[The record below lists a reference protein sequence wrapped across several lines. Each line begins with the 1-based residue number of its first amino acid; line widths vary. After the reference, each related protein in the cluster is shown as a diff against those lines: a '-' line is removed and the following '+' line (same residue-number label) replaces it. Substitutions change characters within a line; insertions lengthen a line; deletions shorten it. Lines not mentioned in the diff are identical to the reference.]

1 MFCSYFKAIRHIA
14 YTDPVSVRM
23 SDDNNFVPE
32 LYQTLR
38 ESENVRLDS
47 SQVRIKEIWDHAVN
61 LNIVIRVWR
70 TY

>member
-1 MFCSYFKAIRHIA
+1 MFSSYFKAIRHIA